1 MCQELISVI
10 IPVYNARPY
19 LARCLDS
26 LLNQDYPHKEIILV
40 DDGSTDGS
48 ETLCD
53 EYAEREPE
61 ILVFHQPNGGPS
73 VARNTGLAEIRGS
86 WIAFVDSDDEV
97 HPNYLSL
104 LHQHAHGA
112 DIIQAVSRH
121 MPEGFP
127 PIHST
132 CRQRKFSPKEALESL
147 LYQQC
152 IDASVHGK
160 LIRSELL
167 RDNRFDPRYQV
178 YEDLD
183 LISRIIPL
191 AREIKWIDL
200 PLYSYLK
207 KPEGQLCSVSVRCT
221 DSFDVCKGIIS
232 RLQRDFPAQIPAGED
247 RLLSVSFNI
256 LRLLSKESHPERHPL
271 ADISFRHITAL
282 RSHCFGNPHVR
293 LKNKVGALLSYGGLS
308 FLLFCFRTFDR
319 NTDT

>member
-1 MCQELISVI
+1 MTQELISVI

-26 LLNQDYPHKEIILV
+26 LLTQDYPHKEIILV
-40 DDGSTDGS
+40 NDGSTDGS
-48 ETLCD
+48 DSLCD
-53 EYAEREPE
+53 VYAARASE
-61 ILVFHQPNGGPS
+61 IRVLHQPNRGPS
-73 VARNTGLAEIRGS
+73 AARNAGLAVMQGT
-86 WIAFVDSDDEV
+86 WVAFVDSDDEV

-104 LHQHAHGA
+104 LYRHSREA

-127 PIHST
+127 PIHDT
-132 CRQRKFSPKEALESL
+132 YRQRQFTPKEALESL

-160 LIRSELL
+160 LIRSELF

-183 LISRIIPL
+183 LISRLIPL
-191 AREIKWIDL
+191 TRNIRWIDL

-207 KPEGQLCSVSVRCT
+207 KNEGQLCSVSIRRT
-221 DSFDVCKGIIS
+221 DAFDVCEEIIS
-232 RLQRDFPAQIPAGED
+232 RLHRDFPAQVPAGED

-256 LRLLSKESHPERHPL
+256 LRLLSKGVQPKQHPL
-271 ADISFRHITAL
+271 ATTSFRHITAL
-282 RSHCFGNPHVR
+282 RSRCLSNPHVR
-293 LKNKVGALLSYGGLS
+293 LKNKIGALLSYGGLS
-308 FLLFCFRTFDR
+308 FLLFCFRAFDGKA
-319 NTDT
+319 